1 MCSRFFRHA
10 SSNETFEVKFRRADF
25 SSLGIL
31 IHYGDGLE
39 GLLVE
44 AVSEDV
50 GTAAASYNAAAEV
63 EKRIRPWQVI
73 KKINGRVDCED
84 MLQEVS
90 SAPVVRICFSHSLSQ
105 HQERVATARRR
116 RRDSGSEALET
127 FEDVEREE
135 VELCSICLQDM
146 DSRISTSPCGH
157 CFHKECIS
165 KWVIERRITC
175 PLCNFDLW
183 KPVSKAVQNELEQVR
198 VEVV

>member
-1 MCSRFFRHA
+1 MCSRFFQP
-10 SSNETFEVKFRRADF
+10 SSDETFEVKFRRADF

-31 IHYGDGLE
+31 IHYGESLE

-50 GTAAASYNAAAEV
+50 GTAAASYNSSAAAE
-63 EKRIRPWQVI
+63 KQIRPWLVI
-73 KKINGRVDCED
+73 KKINGHVDCED
-84 MLQEVS
+84 MLEEVW

-116 RRDSGSEALET
+116 RRDSCSKVLDT

-135 VELCSICLQDM
+135 VEPCSICFQDM
-146 DSRISTSPCGH
+146 DSRISRSPCGH

-175 PLCNFDLW
+175 PLCNLDLW
-183 KPVSKAVQNELEQVR
+183 KQMSVANDEQVR